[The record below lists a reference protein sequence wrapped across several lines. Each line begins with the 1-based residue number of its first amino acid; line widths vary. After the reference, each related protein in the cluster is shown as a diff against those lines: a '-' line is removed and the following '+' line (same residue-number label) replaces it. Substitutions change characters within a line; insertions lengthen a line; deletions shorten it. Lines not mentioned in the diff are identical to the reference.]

1 MKEKF
6 RRCWALVL
14 VFVIVTGVCFLF
26 AGRKSGMFIDE
37 IYAYGLSNSHYAP
50 FLTDIK
56 DGEMVG
62 KTFTRQEL
70 FDYVAVTDGERFDAG
85 SVYYNQVHDVH
96 PPLHYWLL
104 NAVCS
109 LFPDTFSK
117 WTGLALNYVLYMLTM
132 FALYKTVRRL
142 GWSRGCGTAAAVLYG
157 LSVIGLSTFVMIRMY
172 MLLTLLAVV
181 LMYLIVCLMQE
192 FKPKYCILTGLVL
205 LAGLITQYY
214 FVFYAF
220 FLCAA
225 YVIYALV
232 KREYKALAWFVP
244 CALVG
249 ALSLLLVF
257 PACIDHLFA
266 DNIVSGGNAMEN
278 LRNFAQYPVRLRTFI
293 SFITHGL
300 KAAIIIALL
309 AIIALGVYFRKFK
322 AAAKDK
328 RLDLRALVL
337 IVPAFVV
344 LVIVALI
351 SPVDEPRYIYNLV
364 PAFVLAACLLL
375 YLLEESL
382 GSFEREGLIKTAALL
397 CIMALALWQA
407 RCVPPDYLYP
417 EYAEYDAIVAEH
429 SDDKCVYF
437 SDNRFEAI
445 TQDLL
450 QLMAFDDF
458 YVSDDTELTGALD
471 YVGGADEF
479 VAYVDIS
486 EFWSSG
492 YDPDKIISALADASD
507 YDKAELLYQNG
518 LSATYLISK

>member
-70 FDYVAVTDGERFDAG
+70 FDYVAVTDGERFDFG

-109 LFPDTFSK
+109 LFPNTFTK

-132 FALYKTVRRL
+132 FVLYKTVRKL
-142 GWSRGCGTAAAVLYG
+142 GYSRGSGTAAAVLYG
-157 LSVIGLSTFVMIRMY
+157 LSVIGMSTFVMIRMY
-172 MLLTLLAVV
+172 MLLTLLTVV
-181 LMYLIVCLMQE
+181 LMYLIVCLMRE

-220 FLCAA
+220 FLCAG
-225 YVIYALV
+225 YVIYALM
-232 KREYKALAWFVP
+232 KKEYKALAWFIP

-257 PACIDHLFA
+257 PACLNHLFA
-266 DNIVSGGNAMEN
+266 DQIVSGGNALEN
-278 LRNFAQYPVRLRTFI
+278 LRNFAQYPVRLKTFTR
-293 SFITHGL
+293 FITHGL
-300 KAAIIIALL
+300 KAAMIIALL
-309 AIIALGVYFRKFK
+309 AVIALCVCFK
-322 AAAKDK
+322 KLRAAKDGK
-328 RLDLRALVL
+328 LDLRALVL
-337 IVPAFVV
+337 IVPAIIV

-351 SPVDEPRYIYNLV
+351 SPVDEPRYIYNLI
-364 PAFVLAACLLL
+364 PAFVLGVSLLL
-375 YLLEESL
+375 HLLEETF
-382 GSFEREGLIKTAALL
+382 GSFERERLIKTAALL
-397 CIMALALWQA
+397 GIMALALWQA

-437 SDNRFEAI
+437 SDNMFEAI

-458 YVSDDTELTGALD
+458 YVSDDTDLTGALD

-479 VAYVDIS
+479 VAYMDIS
-486 EFWSSG
+486 VFWSSG

>member
-205 LAGLITQYY
+205 LAGLIT
-214 FVFYAF
+214 
-220 FLCAA
+220 
-225 YVIYALV
+225 
-232 KREYKALAWFVP
+232 
-244 CALVG
+244 
-249 ALSLLLVF
+249 
-257 PACIDHLFA
+257 
-266 DNIVSGGNAMEN
+266 
-278 LRNFAQYPVRLRTFI
+278 
-293 SFITHGL
+293 
-300 KAAIIIALL
+300 
-309 AIIALGVYFRKFK
+309 
-322 AAAKDK
+322 
-328 RLDLRALVL
+328 
-337 IVPAFVV
+337 
-344 LVIVALI
+344 
-351 SPVDEPRYIYNLV
+351 
-364 PAFVLAACLLL
+364 
-375 YLLEESL
+375 
-382 GSFEREGLIKTAALL
+382 
-397 CIMALALWQA
+397 
-407 RCVPPDYLYP
+407 
-417 EYAEYDAIVAEH
+417 
-429 SDDKCVYF
+429 
-437 SDNRFEAI
+437 
-445 TQDLL
+445 
-450 QLMAFDDF
+450 
-458 YVSDDTELTGALD
+458 
-471 YVGGADEF
+471 
-479 VAYVDIS
+479 
-486 EFWSSG
+486 G
-492 YDPDKIISALADASD
+492 Y
-507 YDKAELLYQNG
+507 
-518 LSATYLISK
+518 

>member
-6 RRCWALVL
+6 RRSWALAL
-14 VFVIVTGVCFLF
+14 AFVVVTGVCFLF

-37 IYAYGLSNSHYAP
+37 IYTYGLSNSHYAP
-50 FLTDIK
+50 FLSDIK

-96 PPLHYWLL
+96 PPLHYWLM

-109 LFPDTFSK
+109 LFPNSFTK

-132 FALYKTVRRL
+132 FVLYKTARRL
-142 GWSRGCGTAAAVLYG
+142 GYSAVSGTAAAVLYG

-172 MLLTLLAVV
+172 MLLTFLTVV
-181 LMYLIVCLMQE
+181 LMYLIACQMRQ
-192 FKPKYCILTGLVL
+192 FRPKYCVLTGLVL

-232 KREYKALAWFVP
+232 KKEYKALAWFIP
-244 CALVG
+244 CALAG

-257 PACIDHLFA
+257 PACMDHLFA

-278 LRNFAQYPVRLRTFI
+278 LRSFAQYPVRLRTFTG
-293 SFITHGL
+293 FVTHGL

-309 AIIALGVYFRKFK
+309 AVIALIVCFKKFK
-322 AAAKDK
+322 AAAKDRK
-328 RLDLRALVL
+328 LDLRALVL
-337 IVPAFVV
+337 IVPAIIVF
-344 LVIVALI
+344 VIVALI
-351 SPVDEPRYIYNLV
+351 SPVDEPRYIYNLI
-364 PAFVLAACLLL
+364 PAFVLGACFLL
-375 YLLEESL
+375 YLLEETL
-382 GSFEREGLIKTAALL
+382 GGFEREALIKTAVLL
-397 CIMALALWQA
+397 GVMALALWQA
-407 RCVPPDYLYP
+407 RCAPPDYLYP

-437 SDNRFEAI
+437 SDNKFEAI

-458 YVSDDTELTGALD
+458 YVSDDTDLTGALD
-471 YVGGADEF
+471 YVDGADEF

-486 EFWSSG
+486 VFWSSG
-492 YDPDKIISALADASD
+492 YDPDKIISALAGSSD

>member
-14 VFVIVTGVCFLF
+14 VFIIVTGVCLLF
-26 AGRKSGMFIDE
+26 AERKSGMFIDE

-50 FLTDIK
+50 FLTNIK

-70 FDYVAVTDGERFDAG
+70 FDYVAVGDDERFDVG
-85 SVYYNQVHDVH
+85 SVYYNQECDVH

-109 LFPDTFSK
+109 LFPNTFTK
-117 WTGLALNYVLYMLTM
+117 WTGLALNYVLYMLAI
-132 FALYKTVRRL
+132 FVLYKTVRRL
-142 GWSRGCGTAAAVLYG
+142 GWSAGNGTAAAVLYG

-172 MLLTLLAVV
+172 MLLTLLTVV
-181 LMYLIVCLMQE
+181 LMYLIVCMMQE
-192 FKPKYCILTGLVL
+192 FKPKYCILIGFTL

-225 YVIYALV
+225 YVIYALI
-232 KREYKALAWFVP
+232 KKEYKALAWFVP

-249 ALSLLLVF
+249 ALSLLFVF
-257 PACIDHLFA
+257 PACMDHLFA

-278 LRNFAQYPVRLRTFI
+278 LLNFAQYPVRLKTFVG
-293 SFITHGL
+293 FVTHGL

-309 AIIALGVYFRKFK
+309 AVVALIVYFKKFK
-322 AAAKDK
+322 AAAKD
-328 RLDLRALVL
+328 RQFDLRALVL
-337 IVPAFVV
+337 IIPAFIV

-351 SPVDEPRYIYNLV
+351 SPVDEPRYIYNLI
-364 PAFVLAACLLL
+364 PAFVLTACLMLH
-375 YLLEESL
+375 LLEQTL
-382 GSFEREGLIKTAALL
+382 GSFEREKLIKTAVLL
-397 CIMALALWQA
+397 GIMALALWQA
-407 RCVPPDYLYP
+407 RCAPPDYLYP

-471 YVGGADEF
+471 YVDGADEF

-486 EFWSSG
+486 VFWSSG
-492 YDPDKIISALADASD
+492 YDPDKIISALAEASD